1 MRVPNE
7 ENQLTTPLYPARN
20 SRILRICSKVFIL
33 LLCTSVSPSHASW
46 VKYAES
52 DGKELTRYVYERKA
66 STTDR
71 HRTVQIR
78 LEYRTPIVTADKALT
93 LSSGLIKYELNC
105 KEMRVR
111 VVSVEGYAKPNLKGS
126 KVVDSNDAP
135 AWRIKRLNDW
145 HPMNEEDHLAPLQG
159 RLC

>member
-1 MRVPNE
+1 M
-7 ENQLTTPLYPARN
+7 TTPIYPARN
-20 SRILRICSKVFIL
+20 ARSFRSYSIVLII
-33 LLCTSVSPSHASW
+33 LLCTSVSPSHANW

-52 DGKELTRYVYERKA
+52 DDKELTRYVYESKA
-66 STTDR
+66 SSTDSN
-71 HRTVQIR
+71 RTVQIKI
-78 LEYRTPIVTADKALT
+78 EYRTPIVTLDKALT

-105 KEMRVR
+105 KELRVR
-111 VVSVEGYAKPNLKGS
+111 VVSVEGYSKPNLKGS

-145 HPMNEEDHLAPLQG
+145 HPINEEDHLAPLQG

>member
-20 SRILRICSKVFIL
+20 SRILRACSKVLTL
-33 LLCTSVSPSHASW
+33 LLCISASPSHANW
-46 VKYAES
+46 IKYAES
-52 DGKELTRYVYERKA
+52 DDKELTRYVYERKA
-66 STTDR
+66 SSTDR
-71 HRTVQIR
+71 NRAVQIR
-78 LEYRTPIVTADKALT
+78 LEYRTPIVTLDKALT

-145 HPMNEEDHLAPLQG
+145 HPINEEDHLAPLQG